1 MKGLQK
7 IAKVACTCTDSHFFE
22 NICTPISN
30 LQMSDD
36 ESNIWTPEIIKMK
49 DVQIHQGTTSTTIVV
64 NDLTKNTLYEVTAV
78 AKLNYGK
85 LLVQ

>member
-1 MKGLQK
+1 MKGLQN
-7 IAKVACTCTDSHFFE
+7 ITKVAHTCTDLHFLE
-22 NICTPISN
+22 NICTPIPN

-64 NDLTKNTLYEVTAV
+64 NDLTENTLYEVTPI